1 MPVKKIFKLSNLIPL
16 TLVVYIT
23 KSFIKE
29 PMFFD
34 YIVVFLMSISFL
46 YKLKLDKDEITDKDK
61 LIESISH
68 LEEESKRKLEEFE
81 QRYEEKIVEI
91 RNIQNND
98 RLAAET
104 KFSTLNLGMQ
114 RQQKNPQEKNSY
126 GWSAQR

>member
-1 MPVKKIFKLSNLIPL
+1 MKKIFKLSNLIPL